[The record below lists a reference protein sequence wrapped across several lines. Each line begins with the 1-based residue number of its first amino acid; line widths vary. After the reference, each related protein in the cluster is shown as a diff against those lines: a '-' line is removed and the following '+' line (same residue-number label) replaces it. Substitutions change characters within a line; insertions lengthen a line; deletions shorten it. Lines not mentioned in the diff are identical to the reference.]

1 MTTTQQSAATDGYSV
16 IGSRPIR
23 HDGTD
28 KVTGRAQ
35 YGADIALPGMLYGK
49 VLRSPHAHARIKSI
63 DTSKAE
69 AMPGVHAVVT
79 SADLPQ
85 AGGRVLDLGEGAM
98 INPKFLSN
106 NCLAAEKALYKGH
119 AIAAVAADSAHEAE
133 LALALIEVDYEVLEP
148 VTDVLEAMRDDAP
161 LVHERLANLNDP
173 SVRPGGLL
181 GEGDAGKVGNV
192 PNRYFYELGDIE
204 AGFAAADLV
213 VEREFRTKA
222 VHQGYIEPHAA
233 TALWNADDSLHIWC
247 SSQGHF
253 NVRDQTSTILGI
265 PVSKVLVTQLEIGG
279 GFGGKT
285 LVYLEPVAAVL
296 SRKTGRPVK
305 IQMSR
310 TEVFEGTG
318 PTSGGYMRVKMG
330 VTNDGKITAADVVL
344 FYEAGA
350 YPGSPVN
357 PGAQCALS
365 CYNIANGR
373 IEAADVVLNHPK
385 TAAYRA
391 PGSPAACFAVET
403 VVDEICEKI
412 GMDKLDF
419 RTLNGAKQG
428 DRRVTG
434 PQFGSIGWLE
444 TLQALREHDHWNSP
458 IDRSPEAEGK
468 KVGRGVAG
476 GFWFNGAGPAS
487 AIVSVLG
494 DGTVSLVE
502 GSPDIGGTRAVAA
515 MHVAEVLGL
524 AAEDVAP
531 SVGDTNSIG
540 WTSMTGGS
548 GVAFKTGWAS
558 YEAAQDVKQQMINR
572 AARIWDIDPEN
583 VEYDAGV
590 IQHKSEPE
598 LRFTFRELASR
609 LNGTGGPIVGTGQRV
624 AHRRGRRLRAAH
636 RRRGGGRGHRQGG
649 HPALHGH
656 PGRRHGHPPV
666 LRGGAD
672 PGRRGA
678 GHRLGAERGVLLQR
692 RRPDA
697 ELQLPGLPHAHGA
710 GPADDRHRGGG
721 GAQPR
726 ASLRRARRG
735 RGAHRAAHGGHRQ
748 RHPRRYRR
756 SDAEPAHEP
765 RRGAGSAV
773 GAERRIDGQPDSR
786 WNAGAYNDM
795 PRRSFFNPME

>member
-1 MTTTQQSAATDGYSV
+1 MTTTQQSAATNGYSV

-35 YGADIALPGMLYGK
+35 YGADISLPGMLFGK

-79 SADLPQ
+79 AADLPQ
-85 AGGRVLDLGEGAM
+85 AGGRLLDLGEGAM

-148 VTDVLEAMRDDAP
+148 VTDVLDAMREDAP
-161 LVHERLANLNDP
+161 LVHERLANVNDP
-173 SVRPGGLL
+173 NIRPGGLL
-181 GEGDAGKVGNV
+181 GADDSGKVGNV

-253 NVRDQTSTILGI
+253 NVRDQTSTILGM

-285 LVYLEPVAAVL
+285 LVYLEPVAAAL

-330 VTNDGKITAADVVL
+330 VTNDGRITAADVAL
-344 FYEAGA
+344 YYEAGA

-365 CYNIANGR
+365 CYNIENGR

-391 PGSPAACFAVET
+391 PGSPAAGLRRRDGGGRDLRKDRHGQAGVPHAERRQAGRPPGHRPAVRQHR
-403 VVDEICEKI
+403 
-412 GMDKLDF
+412 L
-419 RTLNGAKQG
+419 AG
-428 DRRVTG
+428 DRSR
-434 PQFGSIGWLE
+434 P
-444 TLQALREHDHWNSP
+444 LREHDHWNSP

-476 GFWFNGAGPAS
+476 GFWFNGTGPAS
-487 AIVSVLG
+487 AIVSVLA

-502 GSPDIGGTRAVAA
+502 GSPDIGGSRAVAA

-583 VEYDAGV
+583 VEYDNGV

-609 LNGTGGPIVGTGQRV
+609 LNGTGGPIVGRANVSPTGVGGAYALHIADV
-624 AHRRGRRLRAAH
+624 AVDEETGKVDILRYTAIQDAGTAIH
-636 RRRGGGRGHRQGG
+636 PSYVEGQIQGG
-649 HPALHGH
+649 AVQGIGWALNEEYFFNDDAQMQNSSFLDYRMPTALDLPMIDTVVVEVPNPGH
-656 PGRRHGHPPV
+656 PYGV
-666 LRGGAD
+666 
-672 PGRRGA
+672 
-678 GHRLGAERGVLLQR
+678 RGVGEVPSC
-692 RRPDA
+692 RPWR
-697 ELQLPGLPHAHGA
+697 PSPT
-710 GPADDRHRGGG
+710 PSTTR
-721 GAQPR
+721 R
-726 ASLRRARRG
+726 ASA
-735 RGAHRAAHGGHRQ
+735 
-748 RHPRRYRR
+748 
-756 SDAEPAHEP
+756 
-765 RRGAGSAV
+765 
-773 GAERRIDGQPDSR
+773 
-786 WNAGAYNDM
+786 
-795 PRRSFFNPME
+795 

>member
-1 MTTTQQSAATDGYSV
+1 MTTTQQSAATNGYSV

-35 YGADIALPGMLYGK
+35 YGADLSLPGMLYGK
-49 VLRSPHAHARIKSI
+49 VLRSPHAHARIKGI

-173 SVRPGGLL
+173 NVRPGGLL

-253 NVRDQTSTILGI
+253 NVRDQTATIMGV

-285 LVYLEPVAAVL
+285 LVYLEPVAAAL

-330 VTNDGKITAADVVL
+330 VTNDGKITAADVTL

-391 PGSPAACFAVET
+391 PGSPAAAFAVET

-412 GMDKLDF
+412 GMDKMDF

-444 TLQALREHDHWNSP
+444 TVQAGREHDHWNAP
-458 IDRSPEAEGK
+458 IDRAPEAEGK

-476 GFWFNGAGPAS
+476 GFWFNGTGPAS
-487 AIVSVLG
+487 AIVSVLA

-502 GSPDIGGTRAVAA
+502 GSPDIGGSRAVAA

-531 SVGDTNSIG
+531 AVGDTNSIG

-583 VEYDAGV
+583 VEYDNGV

-609 LNGTGGPIVGTGQRV
+609 LNGTGGPIVGRANVSPTGVGGAYALHIADV
-624 AHRRGRRLRAAH
+624 AVDEETGKVDILRYTAIQDAGTAIH
-636 RRRGGGRGHRQGG
+636 PSYVEGQIQGG
-649 HPALHGH
+649 AVQGIGWALNEEYYFNDDAQMQNSSFLDYRMPTALDLPMIDAVVVEVPNPGH
-656 PGRRHGHPPV
+656 PYGV
-666 LRGGAD
+666 
-672 PGRRGA
+672 
-678 GHRLGAERGVLLQR
+678 RGVGEVPIVPPMAAIANAIHNATGVR
-692 RRPDA
+692 MA
-697 ELQLPGLPHAHGA
+697 NLPMNPGA
-710 GPADDRHRGGG
+710 VLEALWE
-721 GAQPR
+721 QN
-726 ASLRRARRG
+726 SC
-735 RGAHRAAHGGHRQ
+735 
-748 RHPRRYRR
+748 
-756 SDAEPAHEP
+756 
-765 RRGAGSAV
+765 
-773 GAERRIDGQPDSR
+773 
-786 WNAGAYNDM
+786 
-795 PRRSFFNPME
+795 

>member
-1 MTTTQQSAATDGYSV
+1 MTTTQQSAAQQSAATDGYRV

-35 YGADIALPGMLYGK
+35 YGADWQLPGMLHGK
-49 VLRSPHAHARIKSI
+49 VLRSPHAHARIISI
-63 DTSKAE
+63 DTSRAE
-69 AMPGVHAVVT
+69 AMPGVHAVAT
-79 SADLPQ
+79 AADLPQ
-85 AGGRVLDLGEGAM
+85 PAGRVIDLGEGAM

-106 NCLAAEKALYKGH
+106 NCLAADKALYKGH
-119 AIAAVAADSAHEAE
+119 AIAAVAADNAHTAE
-133 LALALIEVDYEVLEP
+133 LALALIDVEYEVLAP

-181 GEGDAGKVGNV
+181 ADGDSGKTGNV
-192 PNRYFYELGDIE
+192 PNRYFYELGDLE
-204 AGFAAADLV
+204 AGFGQADV
-213 VEREFRTKA
+213 IIEREFRTKA

-233 TALWNADDSLHIWC
+233 TALWNADDTLTIWC

-253 NVRDQTSTILGI
+253 NVRDQSAVVLGL
-265 PVSKVLVTQLEIGG
+265 PVSKIRVVQMEIGG

-285 LVYLEPVAAVL
+285 LVYLEPVAAAL

-305 IQMSR
+305 VAMSR

-318 PTSGGYMRVKMG
+318 PTSGGYLRVKMG
-330 VTNDGKITAADVVL
+330 ATNDGKITAADVAL
-344 FYEAGA
+344 YYEAGA

-373 IEAADVVLNHPK
+373 VEAADVVLNHPK

-391 PGSPAACFAVET
+391 PGSPAAAFAVES
-403 VVDEICEKI
+403 VVDEICDAI
-412 GMDKLDF
+412 GMDKMEF
-419 RTLNGAKQG
+419 RALNGAREG

-434 PQFGSIGWLE
+434 PQFGSIGWQE
-444 TLQALREHDHWNSP
+444 TLQAAREHDHWNAP
-458 IDRSPEAEGK
+458 IDRTPEAAGK

-476 GFWFNGAGPAS
+476 GFWFNGTGPAS
-487 AIVSVLG
+487 AIVSVLA

-502 GSPDIGGTRAVAA
+502 GSPDIGGSRAVAA
-515 MHVAEVLGL
+515 MHVAEVLGI
-524 AAEDVAP
+524 AAEDVNP

-572 AARIWDIDPEN
+572 AARIWDIAPEN
-583 VEYDAGV
+583 VEFADGV

-609 LNGTGGPIVGTGQRV
+609 LNGTGGPIVGRANVSPTGVGGAYALHIADV
-624 AHRRGRRLRAAH
+624 AVDADTGKVDILRYTAIQDVGTAIH
-636 RRRGGGRGHRQGG
+636 PAYVEGQIQGG
-649 HPALHGH
+649 AVQGIGWALNEEYYFNDDAQMQNSSFLDYRMPTALDLPMIDTVVVEVPNPGH
-656 PGRRHGHPPV
+656 PYGV
-666 LRGGAD
+666 
-672 PGRRGA
+672 
-678 GHRLGAERGVLLQR
+678 RGVGEV
-692 RRPDA
+692 PIVPPMATIANAIHDA
-697 ELQLPGLPHAHGA
+697 LGVRMTNLPMNPGA
-710 GPADDRHRGGG
+710 VLEALWEQNGG
-721 GAQPR
+721 
-726 ASLRRARRG
+726 
-735 RGAHRAAHGGHRQ
+735 
-748 RHPRRYRR
+748 
-756 SDAEPAHEP
+756 
-765 RRGAGSAV
+765 
-773 GAERRIDGQPDSR
+773 
-786 WNAGAYNDM
+786 
-795 PRRSFFNPME
+795 